1 MPDLELHS
9 SKRGAPLLKKPDEFI
24 LHVNQYQG
32 ESKQS
37 DNADYKDE
45 VNMFVMLDLVRFS

>member
-24 LHVNQYQG
+24 LYVNQYQG